1 MNGKNTQFNFSNLIF
16 SVKNVILLHSCREK
30 SKDLFRVFIQMC
42 TKNIQRLEEGLET
55 TKCSFWTWSD
65 PSGREY
71 NNICR
76 FHREDVSLEYNGGTI
91 SGPEGCYALWNC

>member
-1 MNGKNTQFNFSNLIF
+1 MLYLQRLGKNVVCCVQ
-16 SVKNVILLHSCREK
+16 
-30 SKDLFRVFIQMC
+30 
-42 TKNIQRLEEGLET
+42 KNIQRLEEGLET